1 MTARLL
7 HAACSSS
14 SLQAGHHHCRKH
26 LNRSS
31 SLLVRFIRW
40 KWNSFFCYR
49 RCSLGVG
56 LSSSHQRCYQT
67 KLMMPH
73 DRNDTHLDDN
83 PRNYNKYFAIIHIQT
98 DTCCN
103 AGILFLSG
111 KASIVTFRLAVR
123 SKAKLCFYFI
133 ANLNAGRVK
142 VSMSVKLNSGRI
154 SSNLQQRV
162 M

>member
-1 MTARLL
+1 MEMKFLL
-7 HAACSSS
+7 
-14 SLQAGHHHCRKH
+14 
-26 LNRSS
+26 
-31 SLLVRFIRW
+31 LLFD
-40 KWNSFFCYR
+40 R

-83 PRNYNKYFAIIHIQT
+83 PGNYNKYFAIIHIQT

-111 KASIVTFRLAVR
+111 KASIVTFRLAVEIK
-123 SKAKLCFYFI
+123 SKTMFLFYCEFKCWPGQSVNERKI
-133 ANLNAGRVK
+133 EFRENFLKAPAESDVRGYTLLMIYASQFNN
-142 VSMSVKLNSGRI
+142 VS
-154 SSNLQQRV
+154 
-162 M
+162 

>member
-1 MTARLL
+1 MQ
-7 HAACSSS
+7 HCSSS
-14 SLQAGHHHCRKH
+14 SPAGRA
-26 LNRSS
+26 S
-31 SLLVRFIRW
+31 SLQKTSQQIIISSCEILKMEMKFLLLL
-40 KWNSFFCYR
+40 FDR
-49 RCSLGVG
+49 RCWLGVG
-56 LSSSHQRCYQT
+56 LSCSHQRWYQT
-67 KLMMPH
+67 KLMMLH